1 MTAGELVDRAGEA
14 AQRSAAGLG
23 PAGDAARDSF
33 RAPGS
38 GHENLLSR
46 FFGWLGERTG
56 SLFPDVGLGGS
67 VTSLLGW
74 LIVGGLATGLIL
86 LAIRAAA
93 RARVPRRPPGHPAEP
108 RPPGFERARRHAI
121 GLAEGD
127 PREALRLLYAALLL
141 EVGRRRGWRALP
153 GRTNWTFVRR
163 LGPAT
168 PQGAALGECTRLF
181 EGRVYGDTPAAAADV
196 SRMDGLVEE
205 VLA

>member
-38 GHENLLSR
+38 GHESLLSR

-67 VTSLLGW
+67 VTSLPGW

-93 RARVPRRPPGHPAEP
+93 RARVPRRPP
-108 RPPGFERARRHAI
+108 
-121 GLAEGD
+121 
-127 PREALRLLYAALLL
+127 YAALLL